1 MKTYG
6 ILIIINHF
14 VRKALQEKG
23 VTMDENNR
31 KSEQVNEE
39 VDSSVMSDTTAAERS
54 EADVAV
60 AEEKAN
66 ETEPVRER
74 VIKKTTVIKEVP
86 VNKGVN
92 RVVYILLAF
101 FFGTLGVHRFYAGH
115 AFAGICYLLCSI
127 IGWSLTWFLG
137 IGFIILGIELIFC
150 LYDIVRAAFASADEH
165 GQIHV

>member
-1 MKTYG
+1 
-6 ILIIINHF
+6 
-14 VRKALQEKG
+14 
-23 VTMDENNR
+23 MDENNR

-39 VDSSVMSDTTAAERS
+39 VDSSVMDDATA
-54 EADVAV
+54 
-60 AEEKAN
+60 K
-66 ETEPVRER
+66 ETESQAEPVEER
-74 VIKKTTVIKEVP
+74 IIERTTIIKEVP

-101 FFGTLGVHRFYAGH
+101 FFGTIGVHRFYAGH

-137 IGFIILGIELIFC
+137 IGVIILGIELIFC
-150 LYDIVRAAFASADEH
+150 LYDIVRAAFATADEH

>member
-1 MKTYG
+1 MET
-6 ILIIINHF
+6 
-14 VRKALQEKG
+14 LQERD
-23 VTMDENNR
+23 VSMDENNR
-31 KSEQVNEE
+31 KSEQVNAE
-39 VDSSVMSDTTAAERS
+39 VHSSVMDDVTAKKTESQA
-54 EADVAV
+54 
-60 AEEKAN
+60 
-66 ETEPVRER
+66 EPVEER
-74 VIKKTTVIKEVP
+74 IIERTTIIKEVP

>member
-1 MKTYG
+1 
-6 ILIIINHF
+6 
-14 VRKALQEKG
+14 
-23 VTMDENNR
+23 MDENNR

-39 VDSSVMSDTTAAERS
+39 VDSSVMD
-54 EADVAV
+54 DVSA
-60 AEEKAN
+60 K
-66 ETEPVRER
+66 ETESQAEPVEER
-74 VIKKTTVIKEVP
+74 IIERMTIIKEVP

-150 LYDIVRAAFASADEH
+150 LYDIVRAAFATADEH

>member
-1 MKTYG
+1 MVLSDAMVDSAKNTRG
-6 ILIIINHF
+6 IRDKNGKRH
-14 VRKALQEKG
+14 QKG
-23 VTMDENNR
+23 GATMDENNR

-39 VDSSVMSDTTAAERS
+39 VDSSVMD
-54 EADVAV
+54 DVSA
-60 AEEKAN
+60 K
-66 ETEPVRER
+66 ETESQAEPVEER
-74 VIKKTTVIKEVP
+74 IIERMTIIKEVP

-150 LYDIVRAAFASADEH
+150 LYDIVRAAFATADEH

>member
-1 MKTYG
+1 MET
-6 ILIIINHF
+6 
-14 VRKALQEKG
+14 LQERDG
-23 VTMDENNR
+23 SMDENNR
-31 KSEQVNEE
+31 KSEQVNAE
-39 VDSSVMSDTTAAERS
+39 VDSSVVDDVTT
-54 EADVAV
+54 
-60 AEEKAN
+60 K
-66 ETEPVRER
+66 ETESQAEPVEER
-74 VIKKTTVIKEVP
+74 IIERTTIIKEVP

>member
-1 MKTYG
+1 
-6 ILIIINHF
+6 
-14 VRKALQEKG
+14 
-23 VTMDENNR
+23 MDENNR

-39 VDSSVMSDTTAAERS
+39 VDFSVMDDVTA
-54 EADVAV
+54 
-60 AEEKAN
+60 K
-66 ETEPVRER
+66 ETESQAEPVEER
-74 VIKKTTVIKEVP
+74 IIERTTIIKEVP

-150 LYDIVRAAFASADEH
+150 LYDIVRAAFASADAN

>member
-39 VDSSVMSDTTAAERS
+39 VDSSVMNDTTAPERS
-54 EADVAV
+54 EANVVV
-60 AEEKAN
+60 AEDKAN
-66 ETEPVRER
+66 ETEPARER
-74 VIKKTTVIKEVP
+74 VIEKTTIIKEVP

-101 FFGTLGVHRFYAGH
+101 FFGMIGIHRFYAGH

-137 IGFIILGIELIFC
+137 IGFIILGIEMIFC
-150 LYDIVRAAFASADEH
+150 LYDIVRAAFATADEH

>member
-1 MKTYG
+1 
-6 ILIIINHF
+6 
-14 VRKALQEKG
+14 
-23 VTMDENNR
+23 MDENNR

-39 VDSSVMSDTTAAERS
+39 VDSSVMD
-54 EADVAV
+54 DVSA
-60 AEEKAN
+60 K
-66 ETEPVRER
+66 ETESQAEPVEER
-74 VIKKTTVIKEVP
+74 IIERTTIIKEVP

-101 FFGTLGVHRFYAGH
+101 FFGTIGVHRFYAGH

-150 LYDIVRAAFASADEH
+150 LYDIVRAAFATADEH
-165 GQIHV
+165 GQIYV

>member
-1 MKTYG
+1 MVLSDAKVDSAKNTRG
-6 ILIIINHF
+6 IRDKNGK
-14 VRKALQEKG
+14 RYQKG
-23 VTMDENNR
+23 VLTMDENNR

-39 VDSSVMSDTTAAERS
+39 VHASVMD
-54 EADVAV
+54 DVSA
-60 AEEKAN
+60 K
-66 ETEPVRER
+66 ETESQAEPVEER
-74 VIKKTTVIKEVP
+74 IIERTTIIKEVP

-101 FFGTLGVHRFYAGH
+101 FFGTIGVHRFYAGH

-150 LYDIVRAAFASADEH
+150 LYDIVRAAFATADEH

>member
-1 MKTYG
+1 M
-6 ILIIINHF
+6 
-14 VRKALQEKG
+14 RKALQEKG

-39 VDSSVMSDTTAAERS
+39 VDSSVMNDTPTPKRS
-54 EADVAV
+54 EADAV
-60 AEEKAN
+60 GAEEKAN
-66 ETEPVRER
+66 DTEPVRER
-74 VIKKTTVIKEVP
+74 VTEKTTIIKEVP

-101 FFGTLGVHRFYAGH
+101 FFGTLGIHRFYAGH

-137 IGFIILGIELIFC
+137 IGFIILGIEMIFC
-150 LYDIVRAAFASADEH
+150 LYDIVRAAFATADEH

>member
-1 MKTYG
+1 
-6 ILIIINHF
+6 
-14 VRKALQEKG
+14 
-23 VTMDENNR
+23 MDENNQ

-39 VDSSVMSDTTAAERS
+39 VDSSVMDDATA
-54 EADVAV
+54 
-60 AEEKAN
+60 K
-66 ETEPVRER
+66 ETESQAEPVEER
-74 VIKKTTVIKEVP
+74 IIERTTIIKEVP

-101 FFGTLGVHRFYAGH
+101 FFGTIGVHRFYAGH

-150 LYDIVRAAFASADEH
+150 LYDIVRAAFATADEH

>member
-1 MKTYG
+1 
-6 ILIIINHF
+6 
-14 VRKALQEKG
+14 
-23 VTMDENNR
+23 MDENNR

-39 VDSSVMSDTTAAERS
+39 VDSSVMD
-54 EADVAV
+54 DVSA
-60 AEEKAN
+60 K
-66 ETEPVRER
+66 ETESPAEPVEER
-74 VIKKTTVIKEVP
+74 IIERTTIIKEVP

-101 FFGTLGVHRFYAGH
+101 FFGTIGVHRFYAGH

-150 LYDIVRAAFASADEH
+150 LYDIVRAAFATADEH

>member
-1 MKTYG
+1 
-6 ILIIINHF
+6 
-14 VRKALQEKG
+14 
-23 VTMDENNR
+23 MDENNR

-39 VDSSVMSDTTAAERS
+39 VDSSVMDDATA
-54 EADVAV
+54 
-60 AEEKAN
+60 K
-66 ETEPVRER
+66 ETESQAGPVEER
-74 VIKKTTVIKEVP
+74 IIERTTIIKEVP

-101 FFGTLGVHRFYAGH
+101 FFGTIGVHRFYAGH

-150 LYDIVRAAFASADEH
+150 LYDIVRAAFASADAN

>member
-1 MKTYG
+1 
-6 ILIIINHF
+6 
-14 VRKALQEKG
+14 
-23 VTMDENNR
+23 MDENNR
-31 KSEQVNEE
+31 KSERVNEE
-39 VDSSVMSDTTAAERS
+39 VDSSVMD
-54 EADVAV
+54 DVSA
-60 AEEKAN
+60 K
-66 ETEPVRER
+66 ETESQAEPVEER
-74 VIKKTTVIKEVP
+74 IIERTTIIKEVP

-150 LYDIVRAAFASADEH
+150 LYDIVRAAFATADEH

>member
-1 MKTYG
+1 
-6 ILIIINHF
+6 
-14 VRKALQEKG
+14 
-23 VTMDENNR
+23 MDENNR
-31 KSEQVNEE
+31 KSEQVNAE
-39 VDSSVMSDTTAAERS
+39 VHSSVMDDVTA
-54 EADVAV
+54 
-60 AEEKAN
+60 K
-66 ETEPVRER
+66 ETESQAEPVEER
-74 VIKKTTVIKEVP
+74 IIERTTIIKEVP

-101 FFGTLGVHRFYAGH
+101 FFGTIGVHRFYAGH

>member
-1 MKTYG
+1 
-6 ILIIINHF
+6 
-14 VRKALQEKG
+14 
-23 VTMDENNR
+23 MDENNR

-39 VDSSVMSDTTAAERS
+39 VHASVMD
-54 EADVAV
+54 DVSAQ
-60 AEEKAN
+60 
-66 ETEPVRER
+66 ETESQAEPVEER
-74 VIKKTTVIKEVP
+74 IIERTTIIKEVP

-150 LYDIVRAAFASADEH
+150 LYDIV
-165 GQIHV
+165 

>member
-1 MKTYG
+1 M
-6 ILIIINHF
+6 
-14 VRKALQEKG
+14 RKALQEKG

-39 VDSSVMSDTTAAERS
+39 VDSSVMNDTPTPKRS
-54 EADVAV
+54 EADAV
-60 AEEKAN
+60 GAEEKAN
-66 ETEPVRER
+66 DTEPVRER
-74 VIKKTTVIKEVP
+74 VTEKTTIIKEVP

-101 FFGTLGVHRFYAGH
+101 FFGTLGIHRFYAGH

>member
-1 MKTYG
+1 M
-6 ILIIINHF
+6 
-14 VRKALQEKG
+14 RKALQEKG

-39 VDSSVMSDTTAAERS
+39 VDSSVMNDTPTPKRS
-54 EADVAV
+54 EADAV
-60 AEEKAN
+60 GAEEKAN
-66 ETEPVRER
+66 DTEPVRER
-74 VIKKTTVIKEVP
+74 VTEKTTIIKEVP

-137 IGFIILGIELIFC
+137 IGFIILSIEMIFC
-150 LYDIVRAAFASADEH
+150 LYDIVRAAFATADEH

>member
-1 MKTYG
+1 
-6 ILIIINHF
+6 
-14 VRKALQEKG
+14 
-23 VTMDENNR
+23 MDENNR

-39 VDSSVMSDTTAAERS
+39 VDSSVMD
-54 EADVAV
+54 DVSA
-60 AEEKAN
+60 K
-66 ETEPVRER
+66 ETESQAEPVEER
-74 VIKKTTVIKEVP
+74 IIERTTIIKEVP

-92 RVVYILLAF
+92 RVVDILLAF
-101 FFGTLGVHRFYAGH
+101 FFGTIGVHRFYAGH

-150 LYDIVRAAFASADEH
+150 LYDIVRAAFATADAN

>member
-1 MKTYG
+1 
-6 ILIIINHF
+6 
-14 VRKALQEKG
+14 
-23 VTMDENNR
+23 MDENNR

-39 VDSSVMSDTTAAERS
+39 VDSSVMDDATA
-54 EADVAV
+54 
-60 AEEKAN
+60 K
-66 ETEPVRER
+66 ETESQAEPVEER
-74 VIKKTTVIKEVP
+74 IIERTTIIKEVP

-101 FFGTLGVHRFYAGH
+101 FFGTIGVHRFYAGH

-150 LYDIVRAAFASADEH
+150 LYDIVRAAFATADEH

>member
-1 MKTYG
+1 
-6 ILIIINHF
+6 
-14 VRKALQEKG
+14 
-23 VTMDENNR
+23 MDENNR

-39 VDSSVMSDTTAAERS
+39 VDSSVMDDATA
-54 EADVAV
+54 
-60 AEEKAN
+60 K
-66 ETEPVRER
+66 ETESQAEPVEER
-74 VIKKTTVIKEVP
+74 IIERTTIIKEVP

>member
-1 MKTYG
+1 
-6 ILIIINHF
+6 
-14 VRKALQEKG
+14 
-23 VTMDENNR
+23 MDENNR

-39 VDSSVMSDTTAAERS
+39 VDSSVMNDTPTPKRS
-54 EADVAV
+54 EADAV
-60 AEEKAN
+60 GAEEKAN
-66 ETEPVRER
+66 DTEPVRER
-74 VIKKTTVIKEVP
+74 VTEKTTIIKEVP

-101 FFGTLGVHRFYAGH
+101 FFGTLGIHRFYAGH

-150 LYDIVRAAFASADEH
+150 LYDIVQAAFASADEH

>member
-1 MKTYG
+1 
-6 ILIIINHF
+6 
-14 VRKALQEKG
+14 
-23 VTMDENNR
+23 MDENNR

-39 VDSSVMSDTTAAERS
+39 VHSSVMDDATA
-54 EADVAV
+54 
-60 AEEKAN
+60 K
-66 ETEPVRER
+66 ETESQAEPVEER
-74 VIKKTTVIKEVP
+74 IIERTTIIKEVP

-150 LYDIVRAAFASADEH
+150 LYDIVRAAFATADEH

>member
-1 MKTYG
+1 
-6 ILIIINHF
+6 
-14 VRKALQEKG
+14 
-23 VTMDENNR
+23 MDENNR

-39 VDSSVMSDTTAAERS
+39 VDSSVMD
-54 EADVAV
+54 DVSA
-60 AEEKAN
+60 K
-66 ETEPVRER
+66 ETESQAEPVEER
-74 VIKKTTVIKEVP
+74 IIERTTIIKEVP

-101 FFGTLGVHRFYAGH
+101 FFGTIGVHRFYAGH

-150 LYDIVRAAFASADEH
+150 LYDIVRAAFATADEH

>member
-14 VRKALQEKG
+14 VRKALQERG

-39 VDSSVMSDTTAAERS
+39 VDSSVMDDATAKEAES
-54 EADVAV
+54 QA
-60 AEEKAN
+60 
-66 ETEPVRER
+66 EPVEER
-74 VIKKTTVIKEVP
+74 IIERTTIIKEVP

-150 LYDIVRAAFASADEH
+150 LYDIVRAAFASADAN

>member
-1 MKTYG
+1 
-6 ILIIINHF
+6 
-14 VRKALQEKG
+14 
-23 VTMDENNR
+23 MDENNR

-39 VDSSVMSDTTAAERS
+39 VDSSVMD
-54 EADVAV
+54 DVSA
-60 AEEKAN
+60 K
-66 ETEPVRER
+66 ETESQAEPVEER
-74 VIKKTTVIKEVP
+74 IIERTTIIKEVP

-101 FFGTLGVHRFYAGH
+101 FFGTIGVHRFYAGH

-150 LYDIVRAAFASADEH
+150 LYDIVRAAFATADAN

>member
-1 MKTYG
+1 
-6 ILIIINHF
+6 
-14 VRKALQEKG
+14 
-23 VTMDENNR
+23 MDENNR

-39 VDSSVMSDTTAAERS
+39 VDSSVMD
-54 EADVAV
+54 DVSA
-60 AEEKAN
+60 K
-66 ETEPVRER
+66 ETESQAEPVEER
-74 VIKKTTVIKEVP
+74 IIERTTIIKEVP

-101 FFGTLGVHRFYAGH
+101 FFGTIGVHRFYAGH

>member
-1 MKTYG
+1 MET
-6 ILIIINHF
+6 
-14 VRKALQEKG
+14 LQERD
-23 VTMDENNR
+23 VSMDENNR
-31 KSEQVNEE
+31 KSEQVNAE
-39 VDSSVMSDTTAAERS
+39 VDSSVVDDVTA
-54 EADVAV
+54 
-60 AEEKAN
+60 K
-66 ETEPVRER
+66 ETESQAEPVEER
-74 VIKKTTVIKEVP
+74 IIERTTIIKEVP

>member
-1 MKTYG
+1 
-6 ILIIINHF
+6 
-14 VRKALQEKG
+14 
-23 VTMDENNR
+23 MDENNR
-31 KSEQVNEE
+31 KLEQVNEE
-39 VDSSVMSDTTAAERS
+39 VDSSVMD
-54 EADVAV
+54 DVSA
-60 AEEKAN
+60 K
-66 ETEPVRER
+66 ETESQAEPVEER
-74 VIKKTTVIKEVP
+74 IIERTTIIKEVP

-101 FFGTLGVHRFYAGH
+101 FFGTIGVHRFYAGH

-150 LYDIVRAAFASADEH
+150 LYDIVRAAFATADEH

>member
-1 MKTYG
+1 M
-6 ILIIINHF
+6 
-14 VRKALQEKG
+14 RKALQEKG

-39 VDSSVMSDTTAAERS
+39 VDSSVMNDTPTPKRS
-54 EADVAV
+54 EADAV
-60 AEEKAN
+60 GAEEKAN
-66 ETEPVRER
+66 DTEPVRER
-74 VIKKTTVIKEVP
+74 VTEKTTIIKEVP

-101 FFGTLGVHRFYAGH
+101 FFGTIGVHRFYAGH

-137 IGFIILGIELIFC
+137 IGFIILGIEMIFC
-150 LYDIVRAAFASADEH
+150 LYDIIRAAFASADEH
-165 GQIHV
+165 GRIHV

>member
-1 MKTYG
+1 
-6 ILIIINHF
+6 
-14 VRKALQEKG
+14 
-23 VTMDENNR
+23 MDENNR

-39 VDSSVMSDTTAAERS
+39 VDSSVMD
-54 EADVAV
+54 DVSA
-60 AEEKAN
+60 K
-66 ETEPVRER
+66 ETESQAEPVEER
-74 VIKKTTVIKEVP
+74 IIERTTIIKEVP

-150 LYDIVRAAFASADEH
+150 LYDIVRAAFASADAN

>member
-1 MKTYG
+1 
-6 ILIIINHF
+6 
-14 VRKALQEKG
+14 
-23 VTMDENNR
+23 MDENNR

-39 VDSSVMSDTTAAERS
+39 VDSSVMDDATA
-54 EADVAV
+54 
-60 AEEKAN
+60 K
-66 ETEPVRER
+66 ETESQAEPVEER
-74 VIKKTTVIKEVP
+74 IIERTTIIKEVP

-101 FFGTLGVHRFYAGH
+101 FFGTIGVHRFYAGH

-150 LYDIVRAAFASADEH
+150 LYDIVRAAFATADAN